1 MCIRDRINGKRY
13 TFAPDKGTAAEFTDF
28 NDRSVPLINVNI
40 PSSMIIKP
48 VTSDEASVVMRRA
61 VADGSAG
68 YLQYNSAQYAGT
80 GAKTEHLYYQ
90 ELFKTEII
98 LPGMKGDVELTFNI
112 PANTKVTHLRIPGTN
127 GNNQYDSVTVNG
139 VTKMAPQDK
148 NYDTIDVQGLS
159 LIHI

>member
-1 MCIRDRINGKRY
+1 MRARERKR
-13 TFAPDKGTAAEFTDF
+13 
-28 NDRSVPLINVNI
+28 
-40 PSSMIIKP
+40 
-48 VTSDEASVVMRRA
+48 
-61 VADGSAG
+61 
-68 YLQYNSAQYAGT
+68 
-80 GAKTEHLYYQ
+80 EHLYYQ

-148 NYDTIDVQGLS
+148 TTIPLTCRGTTLGNRLLLRSMGYRQLKALREGRLNIRKTCCKFASVTNDNMAVGSTATFTLASAVNGTGSQLT
-159 LIHI
+159 

>member
-1 MCIRDRINGKRY
+1 
-13 TFAPDKGTAAEFTDF
+13 
-28 NDRSVPLINVNI
+28 
-40 PSSMIIKP
+40 
-48 VTSDEASVVMRRA
+48 MRRA

-148 NYDTIDVQGLS
+148 NYDTINVQGHNFGEP
-159 LIHI
+159 LIVTVNGIQAIKSASGRPVEYPKNLLQFAGVTNDNMAVGSTCLLYTSRCV